1 MDAFDYVL
9 PEHAIAQVPVE
20 PRSSARLLVDR
31 GSTVQHRTVADLPQL
46 LHPGDLVVV
55 NSSRVMAARF
65 VGHKETGG
73 KVEVLFCEQRED
85 RTWEALVKP
94 GRRVT
99 PGTLVRGAGVE
110 VEVLDRLDGGK
121 RLVAIRCGDPFSVGA
136 VPLPPYIHEPLA
148 DSERYQ
154 TVFADRP
161 ASVAA
166 PTAGLHLTPE
176 VLAPL
181 DVVCIDLAVGIDT
194 FRPITADDPVDH
206 EIHTEVYS
214 VDDAVLE
221 ACRSAQ
227 RVVAVGT
234 TTVRALEAAAR
245 GEHAGRTDLFIRSGF
260 EFRIVDVLLTNF
272 HLPRSSLLLLVDA
285 FIGDRWRELY
295 DIAIAERYRFL
306 SFGDAMLLSR

>member
-166 PTAGLHLTPE
+166 PTASLHLTPE